1 MLYAVLETLQVQT
14 IINRY
19 CPSQREIDT
28 GTVAVVLILN
38 RLLAP
43 RPLCHIADWVAQSVL
58 VQQLGLPAS
67 KFNDDRLART
77 LDALA
82 PHGPA
87 IWAEI
92 VDTAQRRYDLDLS
105 LIFYDLTA
113 FVTHGDYAGSDLV
126 KFGMAH
132 NTPSNKRKVKAAL
145 GAAPGPDVVT
155 ADGNVPIDYWP
166 WAGNTADKTTVQSHL
181 ERLGQLLRAHGYQT
195 QQVLVV
201 GDRGTLDDRLA
212 LVYDDQHLRY
222 LAGLQPQKKVHQDL
236 VYQMP
241 ESRFYQ
247 QPLIVRDEPE
257 ASYWGVPVAVPFE
270 HEGQRV
276 THRGLVVLSGPMRR
290 AHADTRTRHFQ
301 ALWPALNTVAAKAAA
316 NTPHYRSAAAV
327 LARAETQLRHSPVG
341 QFVAVWTTGEKG
353 HIQLHWRLKVEALH
367 AAMERDGRYLLV
379 TNDPTL
385 TPQLMLTRYRQKDGV
400 EKRNAVCKQDLVISP
415 IHVHQDE
422 RIQALL
428 VLNMVALLTYSLV
441 ERQLRQQGCQLTTR
455 RVIAQLTTL
464 TLTETHCRDGSVLR
478 CLAITPEHHDLLQWF
493 TGKWEAVQ
501 SAAPPR
507 VVARLGLG
515 RPQPIPLLA
524 PLTR

>member
-1 MLYAVLETLQVQT
+1 MPKATTPRRYRLSVWLIWLLVVLIMGLQPSLLPTATADAVASGASVVLTDWPGRALFPWWPRGRWRQRAVRAYQRWQQARRQAWRAAQVARLAGAGALTLATLVEWLTTWQVHRQVGALPVLPEGAVLESLQVQA

-19 CPSQREIDT
+19 CPSRREIDT
-28 GTVAVVLILN
+28 GTVALVLILN

-43 RPLCHIADWVAQSVL
+43 RPLCHIADWLAQSVL

-77 LDALA
+77 FATRALA

-113 FVTHGDYAGSDLV
+113 FVTHGDYAGSELV

-132 NTPSNKRKVKAAL
+132 NTPSHKRKVKAAL
-145 GAAPGPDVVT
+145 GVT

-166 WAGNTADKTTVQSHL
+166 WAGNTADKATVQSHL

-195 QQVLVV
+195 RPVLIV

-236 VYQMP
+236 VYQLP
-241 ESRFYQ
+241 ESQFYQ
-247 QPLIVRDEPE
+247 HPLIRQDEPT

-270 HEGQRV
+270 HAGRQV

-290 AHADTRTRHFQ
+290 AHADTRARHFE

-316 NTPHYRSAAAV
+316 NTPYYRSASAV
-327 LARAETQLRHSPVG
+327 LARAETQLRRSPVG
-341 QFVAVWTTGEKG
+341 QFVTVWTTGEQG

-379 TNDPTL
+379 TNDPAL
-385 TPQLMLTRYRQKDGV
+385 TPQLMLTRYR
-400 EKRNAVCKQDLVISP
+400 
-415 IHVHQDE
+415 
-422 RIQALL
+422 
-428 VLNMVALLTYSLV
+428 
-441 ERQLRQQGCQLTTR
+441 R
-455 RVIAQLTTL
+455 R
-464 TLTETHCRDGSVLR
+464 
-478 CLAITPEHHDLLQWF
+478 
-493 TGKWEAVQ
+493 TG
-501 SAAPPR
+501 
-507 VVARLGLG
+507 
-515 RPQPIPLLA
+515 
-524 PLTR
+524 